1 MESAK
6 NRKYGMT
13 LRNVLSFRQLCDTCR
28 TYAFGI
34 FRLRKLKNRS
44 TVLDDVRMMSK
55 ILNQMKI
62 FYGTKALWVSF
73 SVITIEPVHYLH
85 IQLPNTN
92 FTETKVDTD
101 RLTNRYI
108 WKATKQRLEE
118 HYSSR
123 PYAQQPRLDWP
134 GEYSRPI
141 PSDIVIEDENT
152 TTPLLHR
159 SRKRP
164 SLVDPEKD
172 KIDKTRAFHNYFFA
186 FLDEAKKYQSLKAEF

>member
-1 MESAK
+1 
-6 NRKYGMT
+6 
-13 LRNVLSFRQLCDTCR
+13 
-28 TYAFGI
+28 
-34 FRLRKLKNRS
+34 
-44 TVLDDVRMMSK
+44 MMSK

-62 FYGTKALWVSF
+62 FYGTKALWVRF
-73 SVITIEPVHYLH
+73 SVIIVELTYYLN

-108 WKATKQRLEE
+108 WKATKQRLED
-118 HYSSR
+118 HYSTR
-123 PYAQQPRLDWP
+123 PHAQQPRLDWP

-141 PSDIVIEDENT
+141 PPDIVDEEENT

-164 SLVDPEKD
+164 SLVNPGKD
-172 KIDKTRAFHNYFFA
+172 QIDKTRASHNYFFS
-186 FLDEAKKYQSLKAEF
+186 FLDEAKKYQCLKAEFRNRF

>member
-1 MESAK
+1 M
-6 NRKYGMT
+6 
-13 LRNVLSFRQLCDTCR
+13 LS
-28 TYAFGI
+28 
-34 FRLRKLKNRS
+34 KLDKRS

-73 SVITIEPVHYLH
+73 SVITVEMVHYFC

-141 PSDIVIEDENT
+141 PPDIVIEEEST

-164 SLVDPEKD
+164 SLVDPNKD
-172 KIDKTRAFHNYFFA
+172 KIDKTRAFHNYFFT
-186 FLDEAKKYQSLKAEF
+186 FLDEAKKYQSLKAEFRNTFGDLKVM